1 MTRPSRPSRPPR
13 PLAVAIATLVLAGA
27 APLSIG
33 PAPAAAQVV
42 VHDPANYAQNLMQ
55 AARALQTVNNQIQ
68 SLQNEALSLANQ
80 ARDLAGLPLSS
91 LAALEAQLDQTRAL
105 LREAEGLAYEVTDIE
120 RAFDGRYGAVDL
132 AAGDRALI
140 DRAQARWEDSVAAFQ
155 DALKVQA
162 TVVGGFDRSQV
173 ELGRLVGASQGAV
186 GALQASQAGNQLLA
200 LQSAQLADLS
210 ALVAAQGRAQALE
223 AADRAAVRAEARARF
238 SRFMGAGEDRR

>member
-1 MTRPSRPSRPPR
+1 MTRPSHTPR
-13 PLAVAIATLVLAGA
+13 PLIAAAATLVLAA
-27 APLSIG
+27 AALPLSIG
-33 PAPAAAQVV
+33 AAPAAAQVV

-80 ARDLAGLPLSS
+80 ARDLAGLPMSS
-91 LAALEAQLDQTRAL
+91 LAALQAQLDRTRQL
-105 LREAEGLAYEVTDIE
+105 MHEAEGLAYEVADIE
-120 RAFDGRYGAVDL
+120 RAFDGRYGAVGL
-132 AAGDRALI
+132 AADDRALVA
-140 DRAQARWEDSVAAFQ
+140 RAQARWDDSVAAFQ

-162 TVVGGFDRSQV
+162 TVVGGLDRSHA
-173 ELGRLVGASQGAV
+173 ELGRLVDASQGAV

-223 AADRAAVRAEARARF
+223 AADRAAARAEARARF
-238 SRFMGAGEDRR
+238 SRFMGAAEDRR